1 MIIKLLVA
9 VGRLIGFA
17 VDRRG
22 VAQLGEQL
30 GQNFIIENRGGGAGN
45 TGAALAQA
53 AAPDGYTILFTS
65 STFLVNPAL
74 QKVPYDPVAGFAPI
88 TITSASPNILVVN
101 PGQSAR
107 TVAEL
112 VAAIRQAPEKYSF
125 GSTGYGSPA
134 HLQGEMFKLAYK
146 LDLQHV
152 PFSGGGPAL
161 QSAVSGHV
169 PMTFSALPPAVPM
182 VQSGLLRA
190 LAVVGPERVG
200 ALPDVPTMAE
210 AGLPG
215 FDTQTNLF
223 ALAPAG
229 TPQQI
234 IDLLHD
240 AFGKAIR
247 DPEVQQKFAVLG
259 FKAVGT
265 TPAETA
271 QRIKDELA
279 LWVRVAREAN
289 LQQQPQ

>member
-1 MIIKLLVA
+1 MVA
-9 VGRLIGFA
+9 VVVAILIFM
-17 VDRRG
+17 
-22 VAQLGEQL
+22 LL
-30 GQNFIIENRGGGAGN
+30 S
-45 TGAALAQA
+45 GAALARQISHKYA
-53 AAPDGYTILFTS
+53 DGERMI
-65 STFLVNPAL
+65 PA
-74 QKVPYDPVAGFAPI
+74 Y
-88 TITSASPNILVVN
+88 VVEVDIEE
-101 PGQSAR
+101 AIR
-107 TVAEL
+107 
-112 VAAIRQAPEKYSF
+112 AAIRQAPEKYSF